1 MERGQR
7 AELLRRYHFE
17 KPVLVLP
24 NAWDVAS
31 AKRLAAVPG
40 CRALVTSS
48 AAVAR
53 ALGYEDGE
61 QAPPEQM
68 LDMAAR
74 IAGAVDLP
82 VTADL
87 ERGYGDWVGT
97 ARAAWDAG
105 IVGMNFEDSTA
116 DGLVPLE
123 EQADAIREIRAAVP
137 ELVLNARVD
146 VFLRGGDDLDE
157 AIARANAYLAAGADC
172 TYPYTESPDRVA
184 PLVEGIDGP
193 VNVVLAERMPPVPEL
208 ERLGVARITW
218 GGRLAALAYDEA
230 VRSAA
235 AALQDIGLG

>member
-7 AELLRRYHFE
+7 AEALRSYHHR

-40 CRALVTSS
+40 CRALATSS

-53 ALGYEDGE
+53 ALGYQDGE
-61 QAPPEQM
+61 QAPPEAM
-68 LDMAAR
+68 LDMAGR
-74 IAGAVDLP
+74 IAAAVELP

-105 IVGMNFEDSTA
+105 IVGMNFEDSTSG
-116 DGLVPLE
+116 GLVPVE
-123 EQADAIREIRAAVP
+123 DQVAAIEEIRAAVP
-137 ELVLNARVD
+137 ALVLNARVD
-146 VFLRGGDDLDE
+146 VLLLGGGDVDE

-172 TYPYTESPDRVA
+172 VYPYTEDPGHVA
-184 PLVEGIDGP
+184 PLVEGIAGP
-193 VNVVLAERMPPVPEL
+193 INVVLAERMPPVTEL
-208 ERLGVARITW
+208 EQLGVARITW

-230 VRSAA
+230 VRQATA
-235 AALQDIGLG
+235 KLAGG